1 MSTDQDASGIGEVTQ
16 SLRSLAYYH
25 HDVFDQVS
33 VDSLPDLG
41 RKVVEEGESSLPC
54 SWLMFWHTEN

>member
-1 MSTDQDASGIGEVTQ
+1 MGLKWFALECPDAAEIDGVD
-16 SLRSLAYYH
+16 YH